1 MSFMPPYLIQRVR
14 YTLPFFMFLLTHVY
28 SYSHMYQYI
37 AVTNW
42 NVPRIVVVQLH
53 VMFAAGRYEAAIFA
67 SFVSPASKMT

>member
-1 MSFMPPYLIQRVR
+1 
-14 YTLPFFMFLLTHVY
+14 
-28 SYSHMYQYI
+28 MYQYI

-53 VMFAAGRYEAAIFA
+53 VMFDAGRHEAAILA